1 MRQTRRETAAVASL
15 ARAAKGSAGW
25 RNAVAALLLLACWLV
40 PWSTATADTATLT
53 RFFDDQARTAFA
65 DRKYD
70 KALAYFLLVDRATP
84 SPGAAYNV
92 AVTAHTAGE
101 NALAFAY
108 LDRYLASDDTVEA
121 RRSDAIRRAAQLRG
135 QLALVRVDSD
145 PPGALIYVNLKEH
158 GSLGTTPRTIVVAP
172 GEHQIL
178 LDSPRHLPARVSV
191 KADRGKLVAAK
202 TKLSP
207 RTGGLVVTTAPA
219 NAPVEVRRDGA
230 TISQIAAG
238 HSTQL
243 PIGRYELR
251 IQPEGH
257 HPASTFVVVEEA
269 TDRTATLVARP
280 LPPKT
285 GTLLVTTGAVAA
297 ELYVDGKHT
306 AKTPAT
312 LRDVAIGE
320 RILEIRA
327 AGYRSARRTVHVRE
341 GRSTFLELTLD
352 RAKRGAP

>member
-1 MRQTRRETAAVASL
+1 MA
-15 ARAAKGSAGW
+15 W
-25 RNAVAALLLLACWLV
+25 RNAIAALVLLACWLA

-101 NALAFAY
+101 HALAFAY
-108 LDRYLASDDTVEA
+108 LDRYLASDDTVA
-121 RRSDAIRRAAQLRG
+121 TRRSDATRRAAELRG
-135 QLALVRVDSD
+135 KLALVRVESE
-145 PPGALIYVNLKEH
+145 PPGALIYVDLKEH

-191 KADRGKLVAAK
+191 KADQGKLASAK

-207 RTGGLVVTTAPA
+207 RTGGLAVTTTPA
-219 NAPVEVRRDGA
+219 NVPVEVRHEGA
-230 TISQIAAG
+230 TISRLRAG
-238 HSTQL
+238 ISTRL

-257 HPASTFVVVEEA
+257 HPASTFVVVEEDA
-269 TDRTATLVARP
+269 NRTATLVARP

-285 GTLLVTTGAVAA
+285 GTLMVTTGAVAA

-312 LRDVAIGE
+312 LRNVAIGD
-320 RILEIRA
+320 RILEVRA
-327 AGYRSARRTVHVRE
+327 AGYRNARRTVIVRE
-341 GRSTFLELTLD
+341 GRSTFLELDLD
-352 RAKRGAP
+352 RASKERP